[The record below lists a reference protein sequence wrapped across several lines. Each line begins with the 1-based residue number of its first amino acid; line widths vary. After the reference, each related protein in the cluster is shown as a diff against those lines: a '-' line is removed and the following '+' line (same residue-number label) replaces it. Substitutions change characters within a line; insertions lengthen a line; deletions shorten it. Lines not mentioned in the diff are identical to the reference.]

1 MTRRRGVL
9 ATFVQM
15 QREAERER
23 ERRARAVARSQRE
36 AERAA
41 AVRTRATVQDQKL
54 RDRLYA
60 EDRTR
65 EAAEDTSQV
74 ERQVEVLQGV
84 LAATLRVDDYLDL
97 EALKQPPPYPVFD
110 PLSVGAPPSPP
121 REEDFAVEGPSAVG
135 RVFAASKHA
144 ARAEQRQAEYQ
155 KARDGHK
162 VAAQRHA
169 QRLDEARRL
178 HEADV
183 ARQAQEHLQHV
194 DEVSALQRDL
204 AARQPEA
211 VVRYLDLVLE
221 AAEYPD
227 GFPHSWRLAYATA
240 SGHLAIEYELPRVD
254 VVPSDKA
261 YKYVK
266 SSDTITPAARPAAQ
280 VRSIYAEVLR
290 QTALRVVHEVLEA
303 DRVGAVRTIVFNG
316 HVNDTDPA
324 TGREVR
330 PCLVS
335 LATSRERFLDVDLAR
350 VDTVACLA
358 HLEAR
363 VSKDPSKL
371 QAVEPIMLTGSLE
384 ADYTLDTE
392 SEPDPTPSFSPADQ
406 VVLDEVPSLAQTREL
421 QELVAGQNVP
431 LAGPRV
437 QVDLVASHADL
448 SVLLVGASGRV
459 DHDEDFVFYNNP
471 RSADGAVT
479 LTGNTASIDTV
490 LLPQRCERLVLVVS
504 AGDGDGDDS
513 MADATAMLHQPGG
526 GTDFRFRPVASSRV
540 SALVWGE
547 LYLRNGSWRLRAVG
561 QGWADGLEGLARDY
575 GVDVD

>member
-1 MTRRRGVL
+1 MARRRGVL

-23 ERRARAVARSQRE
+23 ERRARAAARSQRD

-41 AVRTRATVQDQKL
+41 AAHTRATVQDQKL

-65 EAAEDTSQV
+65 EAAEDTAQV
-74 ERQVEVLQGV
+74 ERQVEVLQSV
-84 LAATLRVDDYLDL
+84 LAATLRIDDHLDL

-110 PLSVGAPPSPP
+110 PLAVGAPPSPP
-121 REEDFAVEGPSAVG
+121 YEGDFAVEGPSALG

-144 ARAEQRQAEYQ
+144 ARAQQRQVEYQ
-155 KARDGHK
+155 KALDDYR
-162 VAAQRHA
+162 VAAQRYS
-169 QRLDEARRL
+169 QRLEEARLR

-183 ARQAQEHLQHV
+183 ARQAEEHRQHV
-194 DEVSALQRDL
+194 EEVSALQRGL

-227 GFPHSWRLAYATA
+227 GFPHSWRLAYAAA
-240 SGHLAIEYELPRVD
+240 SGHLAIEYEFPRVD
-254 VVPSDKA
+254 VVPNDKA

-266 SSDTITPAARPAAQ
+266 SSDTISASARPPAQ

-303 DRVGAVRTIVFNG
+303 DRGGAVRTVVFNG
-316 HVNDTDPA
+316 YVNDTDPA

-330 PCLVS
+330 PCLLA
-335 LATSRERFLDVDLAR
+335 LATSRERFLDIDLAR

-363 VSKDPSKL
+363 VSKDLSKL
-371 QAVEPIMLTGSLE
+371 QAVEPIVLTGSLE
-384 ADYTLDTE
+384 ADYTMNTDV
-392 SEPDPTPSFSPADQ
+392 EPGASLYSPPADPA
-406 VVLDEVPSLAQTREL
+406 VLNEVPSPTQTTEQ

-431 LAGPRV
+431 LAGSRV
-437 QVDLVASHADL
+437 QVDLLASHADL

-459 DHDEDFVFYNNP
+459 DRDEDFVFYNNP

-479 LTGNTASIDTV
+479 LTANGASIATA
-490 LLPQRCERLVLVVS
+490 LLPQSCKRVVLVVS
-504 AGDGDGDDS
+504 ADDGDS
-513 MADATAMLHQPGG
+513 MADATAVLHQPGSG
-526 GTDFRFRPVASSRV
+526 IDFRFSPADSARL

-547 LYLRNGSWRLRAVG
+547 LYLRNGNWRLRAVG
-561 QGWADGLEGLARDY
+561 QGWSDGLAGLARDY
-575 GVDVD
+575 GVNVD

>member
-1 MTRRRGVL
+1 MARRRGVL

-23 ERRARAVARSQRE
+23 ERRARAAARSQRD

-41 AVRTRATVQDQKL
+41 AAHTRATVQDQKL

-65 EAAEDTSQV
+65 EAAEDTAQV
-74 ERQVEVLQGV
+74 ERQVEVLQSV
-84 LAATLRVDDYLDL
+84 LAATLRIDDHLDL

-110 PLSVGAPPSPP
+110 PLAVGAPPSPP
-121 REEDFAVEGPSAVG
+121 YEGDFAVEGPSALG

-144 ARAEQRQAEYQ
+144 ARAQQRQVEYQ
-155 KARDGHK
+155 KALDDYR
-162 VAAQRHA
+162 VAAQRYS
-169 QRLDEARRL
+169 QRLEEARLR

-183 ARQAQEHLQHV
+183 ARQAEEHRQHV
-194 DEVSALQRDL
+194 EEVSALQRGL

-227 GFPHSWRLAYATA
+227 GFPHSWRLAYAAA
-240 SGHLAIEYELPRVD
+240 SGHLAIEYEFPRVD
-254 VVPSDKA
+254 VVPNDKA

-266 SSDTITPAARPAAQ
+266 SSDTITASARPPAQ

-303 DRVGAVRTIVFNG
+303 DRGGAVRTVVLNG
-316 HVNDTDPA
+316 YVNDTDPA

-330 PCLVS
+330 PCLLA
-335 LATSRERFLDVDLAR
+335 LATSRERFLDIDLAR

-371 QAVEPIMLTGSLE
+371 QAVEPIVLTGSLE
-384 ADYTLDTE
+384 ADYTMNTDV
-392 SEPDPTPSFSPADQ
+392 EPGASLYSPPADPA
-406 VVLDEVPSLAQTREL
+406 VLNEVPSPTQTTEQ

-431 LAGPRV
+431 LAGSRV
-437 QVDLVASHADL
+437 QVDLLASHAICPC
-448 SVLLVGASGRV
+448 SLLERAGVSTAMR
-459 DHDEDFVFYNNP
+459 
-471 RSADGAVT
+471 T
-479 LTGNTASIDTV
+479 LFSTTTREARTV
-490 LLPQRCERLVLVVS
+490 L
-504 AGDGDGDDS
+504 
-513 MADATAMLHQPGG
+513 
-526 GTDFRFRPVASSRV
+526 
-540 SALVWGE
+540 
-547 LYLRNGSWRLRAVG
+547 
-561 QGWADGLEGLARDY
+561 
-575 GVDVD
+575 